1 VTASGNDPAVRNL
14 LSSLRALLALTTLM
28 TECGDEDEIVGL
40 ATAAISSLCTS
51 SVSGLRP
58 TDCHAEGAYLD
69 GRWRA
74 VDTWDPRAGDRPKLE
89 AQLLECDAA
98 GGPLEIP
105 GQAWGWAYSLSTTG
119 GASGYLVVG
128 AEEEPSED
136 VQFLL
141 RTLAQQASVALAN
154 DRLHARQRLTAEE
167 LRVANSS
174 LRLRIEIHERLTQVV
189 TAGEGQT
196 GIARAVHELTGYPV
210 VVEDRWGT
218 LRAWAGPD
226 RPKVHPRAV
235 AEHREPLL
243 RRMLQAGHPIR
254 DNDRLFVVASP
265 REDVVGVLALVDPD
279 GTAGEKEQVALEH
292 GATVLA
298 MELARLASLAE
309 TELRQRRDLVEEL
322 LAGDEEGAFNRAQS
336 LGYDLGRPHRVVVV
350 TGGSHNGEEETLFHA
365 VRRAARDLEAGS
377 LLVARAGEVVL
388 FSDKDASWT
397 RFGAAVDSALR
408 GGHCRIGIGAVC
420 ERPRDFARSHR
431 EAQLALKMQKAMGG
445 GQGVT
450 QFEDLGV
457 YQVLS
462 ELPDIGS
469 VERFVRRW
477 LGPLMDHDA
486 AKGSQLVA
494 TLSGYLESGGHYD
507 TAADLLVVHR
517 STLKY
522 RLQQIRTVTG
532 YDLGDADTS
541 FNLHLAARAWRT
553 LEAMRDP

>member
-1 VTASGNDPAVRNL
+1 MTASSNDPAVRNL

-40 ATAAISSLCTS
+40 ATAAISSLGTS

-58 TDCHAEGAYLD
+58 TDCYAEGAYLD

-74 VDTWDPRAGDRPKLE
+74 VDTRGPPAGDRRKLE

-98 GGPLEIP
+98 GGPVEIP
-105 GQAWGWAYSLSTTG
+105 DQAWGWAYSLTTTR

-154 DRLHARQRLTAEE
+154 GRLHARERRTAEE

-265 REDVVGVLALVDPD
+265 GEDVVGVLALVDPD

-322 LAGDEEGAFNRAQS
+322 LAGDEEAAFNRAQS

-350 TGGSHNGEEETLFHA
+350 TGGNHNGEEEALFHA

-388 FSDKDASWT
+388 FSDKDASWA

-408 GGHCRIGIGAVC
+408 GCHCRIGIGAVC
-420 ERPRDFARSHR
+420 DRPRDFARSHR
-431 EAQLALKMQKAMGG
+431 EAQLALKMQKAVGG
-445 GQGVT
+445 GQGVIL
-450 QFEDLGV
+450 FEDLGI
-457 YQVLS
+457 YQVLA
-462 ELPDIGS
+462 ELPEIGS

-486 AKGSQLVA
+486 EKGSQLVA

-507 TAADLLVVHR
+507 TAADLLTVHR
-517 STLKY
+517 STVKY